1 MKFREVLRSR
11 LTAGVVVGALAV
23 YALGALSANA
33 YYQRRQEKKNSELLI
48 EGFDF
53 NRFRSSDVE
62 WRGPNVGERIDL
74 TRLRARDGR
83 PLSEA
88 VGRRPLM
95 IAAVNPQCAMCRVAA
110 DEMIHL
116 RAKLAA
122 MGVEY
127 YTASFSRVDSP
138 PAFFDYAASLRVGA
152 PSFLWDAGAGAPPEA
167 LVVMGTPS
175 HLLLNPDG
183 TVIRVWPGSH
193 QDVSLRQ
200 RMARQIIAD
209 AQVALDTLDA
219 LSAQGLAA
227 NREESQV
234 KE

>member
-1 MKFREVLRSR
+1 MRMTIREVLRSR
-11 LTAGVVVGALAV
+11 LTAGIIIGGLVA

-33 YYQRRQEKKNSELLI
+33 YYQRRQEKKNSELLT

-53 NRFRSSDVE
+53 NRFRSSEVE
-62 WRGPNVGERIDL
+62 WRGPNVGEKVDL
-74 TRLRARDGR
+74 TRLRAKDGTPLAGMAGKR
-83 PLSEA
+83 P
-88 VGRRPLM
+88 VM
-95 IAAVNPQCAMCRVAA
+95 IAAVNPGCPMCRVAV

-122 MGVEY
+122 MGIDY
-127 YTASFSRVDSP
+127 YTVSFSRVDSR
-138 PAFFDYAASLRVGA
+138 PAFFDYAASLKVGA

-209 AQVALDTLDA
+209 AQVALDTLNA
-219 LSAQGLAA
+219 LSSRDVA
-227 NREESQV
+227 V
-234 KE
+234 K